1 MMKMVISEVNPLQ
14 GCPKFSNHPLHKGY
28 FCQVTRLW
36 QHGNYQLKALLL
48 EPSNLQAI
56 EIMSKYVKNLN

>member
-1 MMKMVISEVNPLQ
+1 MMKMVVSEVNPLQ
-14 GCPKFSNHPLHKGY
+14 GYPKFSNHPLHKGY
-28 FCQVTRLW
+28 FCQVTRFW